1 MTLTCT
7 QIIEELEIMRSAFA
21 KNSNNSDV
29 LEAYD
34 KAITS
39 VKDAFSLEGLFYLHK
54 FTENQE
60 ETRKVCN
67 HEYVKFDKTK
77 CICTKC
83 GMKSLL
89 KFEVKKSG
97 RKRD

>member
-7 QIIEELEIMRSAFA
+7 QIIEELEIMKSAFA

-34 KAITS
+34 RAITS
-39 VKDAFSLEGLFYLHK
+39 VKEAFALEGLFYLHR
-54 FTENQE
+54 FTKNQE
-60 ETRKVCN
+60 EIRKNCN
-67 HEYVKFDKTK
+67 HEYVQFDKTK

-89 KFEVKKSG
+89 KLETT
-97 RKRD
+97 R

>member
-7 QIIEELEIMRSAFA
+7 QIIEELENMKSAFA
-21 KNSNNSDV
+21 KNSNDSDV

-34 KAITS
+34 RAITS
-39 VKDAFSLEGLFYLHK
+39 IKDAFVLEGLFYLHK

-60 ETRKVCN
+60 EIRKNCN
-67 HEYVKFDKTK
+67 HEYVKFDKTN
-77 CICTKC
+77 CICAKC

-89 KFEVKKSG
+89 KLEVTG
-97 RKRD
+97 

>member
-7 QIIEELEIMRSAFA
+7 QIIEELEIMKSAFA

-34 KAITS
+34 RAITS
-39 VKDAFSLEGLFYLHK
+39 VKDAFALEGLFYLRR

-60 ETRKVCN
+60 EIRKNCN
-67 HEYVKFDKTK
+67 HEYVQFDKIK

-89 KFEVKKSG
+89 KFEVT
-97 RKRD
+97 R

>member
-7 QIIEELEIMRSAFA
+7 QIIEELEIMKSAFA

-34 KAITS
+34 KAITA
-39 VKDAFSLEGLFYLHK
+39 VKDAFALEGLFYLRR

-60 ETRKVCN
+60 EIRKNCN
-67 HEYVKFDKTK
+67 HKYVQFDKTK
-77 CICTKC
+77 CICAKC

-89 KFEVKKSG
+89 KFEVT
-97 RKRD
+97 R